1 MAVGRMIRLAARHSV
16 SNRRQIGLG
25 DWETAARRG
34 FTLRLSVIL
43 GNVDEK
49 RLDYL
54 NISFYT
60 IARLQM
66 RITVFPSTAFTA
78 FLLHRLPHFHPTM
91 MRDKLITLT

>member
-43 GNVDEK
+43 GNVDEQ

-60 IARLQM
+60 VARLQM

-78 FLLHRLPHFHPTM
+78 FLLHRLPPTS
-91 MRDKLITLT
+91 IPP

>member
-1 MAVGRMIRLAARHSV
+1 M
-16 SNRRQIGLG
+16 
-25 DWETAARRG
+25 
-34 FTLRLSVIL
+34 RLSVIL

-60 IARLQM
+60 VARLQM
-66 RITVFPSTAFTA
+66 RITVFHSTAFTA